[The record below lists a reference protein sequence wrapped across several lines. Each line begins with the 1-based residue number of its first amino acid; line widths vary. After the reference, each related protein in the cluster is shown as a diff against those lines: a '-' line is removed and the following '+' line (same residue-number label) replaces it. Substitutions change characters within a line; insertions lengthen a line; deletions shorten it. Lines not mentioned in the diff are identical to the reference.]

1 MSQGELYH
9 IVRLNKGLKVSS
21 TTKSGSTRV
30 SRWEPGNSPHSLCLG
45 YGWLFPVENLS
56 SRKIT
61 AVKQP
66 GPRGCSSYKYC
77 KIPGVDNRGLQYMLL
92 GKKKEKKTFL
102 SGLRILVILNRPGS
116 YFSHRKIGILQ
127 YLRYVLK
134 KKPCYLPTTICP
146 QTKKEKVSTLRD
158 LNSEAEKKKSF
169 GEMITEDFQRK

>member
-1 MSQGELYH
+1 MGGYQVRFLYH
-9 IVRLNKGLKVSS
+9 IVRLNKCLKVSS

-134 KKPCYLPTTICP
+134 KKPVIYP
-146 QTKKEKVSTLRD
+146 QQFVLRPRRRR
-158 LNSEAEKKKSF
+158 SPHCE
-169 GEMITEDFQRK
+169 T